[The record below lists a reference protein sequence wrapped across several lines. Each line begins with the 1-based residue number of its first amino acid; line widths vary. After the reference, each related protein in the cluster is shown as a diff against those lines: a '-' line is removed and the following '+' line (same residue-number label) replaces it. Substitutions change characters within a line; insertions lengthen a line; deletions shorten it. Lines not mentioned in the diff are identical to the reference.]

1 MKITLLFRYI
11 PRLKITDAKNYT
23 IEALFNNFQPNSLA
37 QIQQLANI
45 DPDKSDTWIIDGGFS
60 SIKIAGP
67 NGDIATVS
75 IASDATTITFGS
87 NLYDATGISAVK
99 LHGKILDNNIT
110 KLLTL
115 FEKANDANAI
125 AMVWSR

>member
-1 MKITLLFRYI
+1 MKL
-11 PRLKITDAKNYT
+11 
-23 IEALFNNFQPNSLA
+23 
-37 QIQQLANI
+37 QIDKVKKGIISKQKMLANI
-45 DPDKSDTWIIDGGFS
+45 DPDKSETWIVDGGFS

-87 NLYDATGISAVK
+87 NFYDATGISAVK

-115 FEKANDANAI
+115 FEKANDANNSYRYG
-125 AMVWSR
+125 VDNTTFNKLT